1 MQLEGF
7 RLHLCGQLI
16 DYKTNDIVVLSF
28 MVFTFLSQS
37 SHLVFTEICE
47 EGRRESRILDSGK
60 GTDFPVDSQQLRWQE
75 LEVSV
80 LSCTTVSIAELE
92 TSLLLSIFQYNPAYQ
107 GDEQN
112 GFGKAWSLNC

>member
-7 RLHLCGQLI
+7 RLHLCGQVI
-16 DYKTNDIVVLSF
+16 DYETNDIVVLSF

-60 GTDFPVDSQQLRWQE
+60 GTDFPVDTQQLRGRGR
-75 LEVSV
+75 
-80 LSCTTVSIAELE
+80 
-92 TSLLLSIFQYNPAYQ
+92 SLKSQC
-107 GDEQN
+107 
-112 GFGKAWSLNC
+112 SLAPQCQ